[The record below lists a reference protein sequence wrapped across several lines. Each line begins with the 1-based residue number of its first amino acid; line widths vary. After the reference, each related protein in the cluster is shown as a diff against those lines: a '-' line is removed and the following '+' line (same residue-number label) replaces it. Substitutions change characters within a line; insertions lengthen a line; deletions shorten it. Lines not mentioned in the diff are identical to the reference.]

1 MRKSFFAPSPTS
13 GSSRVNPENNGEST
27 MKSICI
33 GLSLV
38 LACLIAAPGKA
49 IEDKE
54 PTKQGVQKKPQKSQK
69 KAGTFL
75 DAKGAGL
82 DYEIQGEY
90 TGSFASGA
98 KLGCQVIALGNGHFQ
113 AVLLPGGLPGDGWN
127 GGNKYLMDGKLDGAK
142 AIFEPAT
149 GKRNYMAG
157 SPKEFSATAKFPPK
171 GHQECSG
178 LLVDGTLSGK
188 CDDGASFAL
197 KKILRTSPTLNAKP
211 PEGAVVLFDGSN
223 ANEWK
228 EGRIVNGL
236 LPVAA
241 NSKRTFKDFK
251 LHIEFRLPFQPTA
264 RSQGRG
270 NSGVYLHAK
279 HEIQVLDSFGLEGKS
294 DECGGFYGR
303 KAPNVNMC
311 FPPLTWQ
318 TYDVELKSGSA
329 DPKSKKQTARVTVLH
344 NGVKIHENLEFPS
357 GEGHLH
363 LQNHGNPVFYRN
375 IWVVELK

>member
-1 MRKSFFAPSPTS
+1 
-13 GSSRVNPENNGEST
+13 
-27 MKSICI
+27 MKASCT

-38 LACLIAAPGKA
+38 LACLIFAAPGTA
-49 IEDKE
+49 
-54 PTKQGVQKKPQKSQK
+54 QKKPQQPAK
-69 KAGTFL
+69 KTTFI
-75 DAKGAGL
+75 DAKEAGP

-90 TGSFASGA
+90 TGTFSSGA

-127 GGNKYLMDGKLDGAK
+127 GADKYLMDGKLDGTK
-142 AIFEPAT
+142 AIFEPAA
-149 GKRNYMAG
+149 GKRKYMAG

-171 GHQECSG
+171 GHKECSG
-178 LLVDGTLSGK
+178 VLADGALSGK
-188 CDDGASFAL
+188 CDDGASFSL
-197 KKILRTSPTLNAKP
+197 KKIVRTSSTSNAKP
-211 PEGAVVLFDGSN
+211 PDGALVLFDGTN
-223 ANEWK
+223 ASEWK
-228 EGRIVNGL
+228 EGKIADGL

-251 LHIEFRLPFQPTA
+251 LHIEFRTPFQPTA

-270 NSGVYLHAK
+270 NSGVYLHGR

-303 KAPNVNMC
+303 KAPSVNMC
-311 FPPLTWQ
+311 YPPLTWQ
-318 TYDVELKSGSA
+318 TYDVEFKSAPA
-329 DPKSKKQTARVTVLH
+329 DPKTKKQTARVTVLH
-344 NGVKIHENLEFPS
+344 NGVKIHDNLEFPS
-357 GEGHLH
+357 GEGPFH